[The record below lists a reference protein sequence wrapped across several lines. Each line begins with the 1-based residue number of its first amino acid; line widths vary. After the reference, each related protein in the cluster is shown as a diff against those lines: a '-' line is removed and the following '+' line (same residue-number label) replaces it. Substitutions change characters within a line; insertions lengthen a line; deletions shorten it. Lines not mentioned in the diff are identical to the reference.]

1 MNQKQKLKKYSL
13 YEKFKCQNLKNTRI
27 KTFITVIIYYHY
39 MFVRKMYITFLS
51 FHFQSWKLLYFVI
64 IHFLSKVKKVN
75 YLPHL

>member
-39 MFVRKMYITFLS
+39 MFCKENVHYIFKFLKFS
-51 FHFQSWKLLYFVI
+51 I
-64 IHFLSKVKKVN
+64 
-75 YLPHL
+75 